1 MKKNLNFILDHQYNK
16 KINADDRKIISKLNV
31 NIGTDNENYYDSDTS
46 VKIVSSLTMS
56 ECFGIPVFPGK
67 SFVLKD
73 KENNFNSKY
82 VVNTPAFPS
91 RVSFSDKEMEIN
103 QLRHFNKYEML
114 HLIFRSIYTA
124 VEDHNEFY
132 DTNIQQIIV
141 NPDLFINF
149 ELDIN
154 ALDVATSIVT
164 VNPDLRQARRLINTA
179 AFDLFPAYDSEIK
192 KYQENI
198 DERFFEPYKAALN
211 TITSREYQHLDSLK
225 LFKNIYITN
234 EAMREVHLNKIN
246 MIDIYES
253 ISLIRPN
260 DIGSK
265 IFYIPLPSESGKI
278 FSIECFSSD
287 INKRISVKK
296 IL

>member
-1 MKKNLNFILDHQYNK
+1 MKKNLNFILEHQYNK
-16 KINADDRKIISKLNV
+16 KINADDQKIISKLNV
-31 NIGTDNENYYDSDTS
+31 NIGTDNENYYDSDAS

-114 HLIFRSIYTA
+114 HLIFRSIYRA

-164 VNPDLRQARRLINTA
+164 VNPDLRQARRIINTA

-211 TITSREYQHLDSLK
+211 TIKSREYQHLDSLQ

-234 EAMREVHLNKIN
+234 EAMREVYLNKIN

-260 DIGSK
+260 DIGSE

-287 INKRISVKK
+287 ITKRISVKK